1 MEVPV
6 SGSYHLLDKNINDCN
21 IVPATLYR
29 DLLDK
34 TCQIILD
41 ACRDHCGPRATFA
54 ILEELAGTNRMS
66 FSKDGMDIIN
76 SISFVNSTQDTI
88 RRLLAYCASNSDRT
102 VGDGTTSAM
111 IITISALRSINA
123 FLRRQEKLIPF
134 YKLRKDYEDFTQKY
148 LASNAGV
155 MTLEQ
160 VITNVREHLTIAE
173 NDSISDED
181 LHKIVVYHV
190 AYYQAYISSHGD
202 KDLSRAVAIM
212 FSNTPQDCWDHIFF
226 KKSIFEK
233 EERFITEFTSDQF
246 VTNAKIMHKSM
257 LSTALGGR
265 IKYTNATLIPLP
277 HPILASHLKYFK
289 VLKEIIEDH
298 VINKKELLIIH
309 AKSLDDATT
318 MAINTIFEDLKDRN
332 FYNTTVA
339 ILRHE
344 PLMEEINDISVL
356 NLICKKM
363 PTHVDEMFNVF
374 YGVQVDFDQ
383 FNVRLNNLYEN
394 PTKSVIHPLYDDPS
408 FPLFKDCAEHIKDQ
422 MDQYKKGGIT
432 YTRKDDIMNFHEM
445 YNKMKYTSRV
455 VITVGGQTHDS
466 TSAIPVIK
474 DAIYATRSTLQ
485 KGFELGAASGLLL
498 KCLDLCPSSVDAPDF
513 IRSSFISA
521 VHDLHAIISGDGDDL
536 YSLNLG
542 DYHDFQLFD
551 LYTEKKVS
559 LRNIASNIATCI
571 SESMVDGGDKDLC
584 VNMEQ
589 ALQVPDDN
597 IVVIQPREINNVI
610 IKRFGDLFLRMLSS
624 SKIIS
629 VGGVIVNDKK

>member
-1 MEVPV
+1 MEIPV
-6 SGSYHLLDKNINDCN
+6 GGSYHLLDKNINDCN

-34 TCQIILD
+34 TCQIILE

-54 ILEELAGTNRMS
+54 ILEELAGTNKMS
-66 FSKDGMDIIN
+66 FSKDGIDIIN

-88 RRLLAYCASNSDRT
+88 RRLLAYCASNSERI

-111 IITISALRSINA
+111 IITISALRFINS
-123 FLRRQEKLIPF
+123 FLSEQEKPIPF
-134 YKLRKDYEDFTQKY
+134 YQLRKQYEDFTQKY
-148 LASNAGV
+148 LASNEGV
-155 MTLEQ
+155 MTLDQ
-160 VITNVREHLTIAE
+160 VVTRVRDELTVAE
-173 NDSISDED
+173 NDSISDDD

-202 KDLSRAVAIM
+202 KDLSTAVAVM

-226 KKSIFEK
+226 KKSVFEK
-233 EERFITEFTSDQF
+233 DERFITEFTTDQF

-257 LSTALGGR
+257 LNPALGGR

-277 HPILASHLKYFK
+277 HPILATHLKYFK
-289 VLKEIIEDH
+289 VLCDIIEDH

-309 AKSLDDATT
+309 AKALDDATT
-318 MAINTIFEDLKDRN
+318 MAINTVFENLKDKN

-374 YGVQVDFDQ
+374 HGVKVEFDQ
-383 FNVRLNNLYEN
+383 FNVKLNSLYEN
-394 PTKSVIHPLYDDPS
+394 PTNSVIHPYYDDPT
-408 FPLFKDCAEHIKDQ
+408 FPLFKDCAEHIKEQ
-422 MDQYKKGGIT
+422 MDQYKKGGMT
-432 YTRKDDIMNFHEM
+432 YTRKDDVMNFHEM

-466 TSAIPVIK
+466 ISAIPVIK

-498 KCLDLCPSSVDAPDF
+498 KCFDLCPDFQDEPDF
-513 IRSSFISA
+513 IRSAFVSA
-521 VHDLHAIISGDGDDL
+521 VHDLHNVISGEDKPL
-536 YSLNLG
+536 YVVNG
-542 DYHDFQLFD
+542 RDYLLYD
-551 LYTEKKVS
+551 LYTEKHIS
-559 LRNIASNIATCI
+559 LNSIVSNITACI
-571 SESMVDGGDKDLC
+571 SESMLDGGDKDLYI
-584 VNMEQ
+584 NMAQ

-610 IKRFGDLFLRMLSS
+610 VKRFGDLFLRMLSS